1 MIAKEKKDNA
11 KEKYSMAIFDM
22 TAAVELTK
30 RMYPNG
36 LEELLIEKSP
46 ALGMIK
52 KRTDFVGEGEYLLW
66 EIANFAGQSSTFTNA
81 LGNRNAIKMKRPFI
95 QHKKEYA
102 AVELD
107 FLTFRAARGAG
118 AVLSAWD
125 TIIRGGVKAIE
136 DSLSV
141 QFYGNGGGARGR
153 ILSSSIDGSNTILT
167 LYPGQATYF
176 QEGLVLQTFAGNGL
190 SGSIGSDTMTVDGV
204 DYDNNTITVT
214 TADAALKTTGYYI
227 FREGDFGKSVL
238 GLGAWNPVNAP
249 VSGESFCGID
259 RSTSPQKMAGLRYVP
274 GSGNIDE
281 ILLNAQGRLSRAGGS
296 ADICFMSPTD
306 FTALAIKVNS
316 QRTADVRVQANL
328 TGGRTASIG
337 YDGLGIMGPAGKV
350 TVLPDPWCP
359 VKQCWMG
366 KLDTLEI
373 WSVGSLIDIDK
384 DDGNMFVR
392 RYDADSAD
400 VRFKAY
406 LNIVNKNPSTWITI
420 TLP

>member
-1 MIAKEKKDNA
+1 MAK
-11 KEKYSMAIFDM
+11 FDM
-22 TAAVELTK
+22 TTAVELTK

-36 LEELLIEKSP
+36 IEELLIEKSP

-52 KRTDFVGEGEYLLW
+52 KRNDFLGEGEYLVW
-66 EIANFAGQSSTFTNA
+66 EYANVAGQSSTF
-81 LGNRNAIKMKRPFI
+81 GNAIANRSSVKMKRPFI
-95 QHKKEYA
+95 QRKKEY
-102 AVELD
+102 VSSELD
-107 FLTFRAARGAG
+107 FELFNAAKGAG
-118 AVLSAWD
+118 AIKSAWD
-125 TIIRGGVKAIE
+125 TVVRSGVGAIE
-136 DSLSV
+136 NSLSI

-167 LYPGQATYF
+167 LYPGQAKNF
-176 QEGLVLQTFAGNGL
+176 HEGLILNSFVGDGL
-190 SGSIGSDTMTVDGV
+190 SGTIGTDTMTVDGV

-214 TADAALKTTGYYI
+214 TADAAAKTTGYYL
-227 FREGDFGKSVL
+227 FREGDFGESIL
-238 GLGAWNPVNAP
+238 GLGAWNPISAP

-259 RSTSPQKMAGLRYVP
+259 RSTSPQKMSGLRYVP

-281 ILLNAQGRLSRAGGS
+281 ILQTAQGRLASAGGK

-306 FTALAIKVNS
+306 FTALAIRVNS

-328 TGGRTASIG
+328 TGGRSASVG

-350 TVLPDPWCP
+350 VVLPDPWCP
-359 VKQCWMG
+359 AKQCWMG

-373 WSVGSLIDIDK
+373 WSLGDMVKIDD
-384 DDGNMFVR
+384 DDGNMFIR

-400 VRFKAY
+400 VRFKSY
-406 LNIVNKNPSTWITI
+406 LNVVNKNPSTWITV